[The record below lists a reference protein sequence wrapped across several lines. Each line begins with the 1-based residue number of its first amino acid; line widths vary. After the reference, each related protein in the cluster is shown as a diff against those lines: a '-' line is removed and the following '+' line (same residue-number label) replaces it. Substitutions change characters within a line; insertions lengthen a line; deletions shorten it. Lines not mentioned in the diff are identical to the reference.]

1 MGVKRKGYQIMDLA
15 KWTFKVIDK
24 PIGFLIKRLVNTS
37 VVEESLP
44 IEKEFFLKNKDCEDP
59 IEYINTMIGAIHG
72 RASAAISHVSI
83 MVSVTILLMV
93 RIDSANLIK
102 YFMIAEIIIYSLIL
116 LMCLRCVRSMTLND
130 GFSHKKE
137 NLENMY
143 DKEIIHRF
151 SVLQLINSGLVIAT
165 IAFLVLILAYGI
177 CL

>member
-1 MGVKRKGYQIMDLA
+1 MDLA
-15 KWTFKVIDK
+15 KWTFQIIDK
-24 PIGFLIKRLVNTS
+24 PIDFLVELFVNSS

-44 IEKEFFLKNKDCEDP
+44 VEKEFFLKNKDCEDS

-93 RIDSANLIK
+93 RIDSVNLIK
-102 YFMIAEIIIYSLIL
+102 YFMIGEIIIYSLIL

-130 GFSHKKE
+130 GLAYKKE
-137 NLENMY
+137 NLESVY

-151 SVLQLINSGLVIAT
+151 CVLQLINSGLIIAT
-165 IAFLVLILAYGI
+165 IVFLVLIVAYGI
-177 CL
+177 CV